1 MATPGT
7 DRIGTQDCQDKQQ
20 SKTAKKTRDQN
31 NRGGARPSYS
41 TRNAPPNSLRCNIIS
56 HGLDAMRKVEAGN
69 LVMIHEKSMT
79 MHVIGLIARLKDAH
93 MVSR

>member
-1 MATPGT
+1 MAARVT
-7 DRIGTQDCQDKQQ
+7 DRVGTQDCQAKQQ

-31 NRGGARPSYS
+31 NRGGARPSFKA
-41 TRNAPPNSLRCNIIS
+41 RDAPPNSLRCNITS
-56 HGLDAMRKVEAGN
+56 HGLDAMRKVSAGN

-79 MHVIGLIARLKDAH
+79 KHVIGLIARLRDAH